1 MNTFCPDVYFANASF
16 CSGDIFSRNDVSSIG
31 ADGEGVVDVVSVG
44 VGIGIGSVAGG
55 GGVDDFFTTVV
66 YLRISCDKDD
76 FIIEIRLSNI
86 V

>member
-31 ADGEGVVDVVSVG
+31 ADGKGVVDVGSVG
-44 VGIGIGSVAGG
+44 VGSVAGGGGG

-66 YLRISCDKDD
+66 YLRISCDNDD
-76 FIIEIRLSNI
+76 FIMGIRLSNI